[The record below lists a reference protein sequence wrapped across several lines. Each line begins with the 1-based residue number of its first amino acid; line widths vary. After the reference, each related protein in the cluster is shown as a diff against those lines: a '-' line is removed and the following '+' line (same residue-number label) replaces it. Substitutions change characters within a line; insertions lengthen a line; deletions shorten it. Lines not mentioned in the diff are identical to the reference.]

1 MKFSVVGSKAF
12 RDAHDAFAEA
22 SKAAAEGRE
31 LPPAETAEFET
42 TALVNDFY
50 RVHTLTVGEDGK
62 LAVTGQ
68 FFARTIDDIF
78 AGAGDRGLIRYE
90 RINVFPF
97 RQPAERAPRAPRA
110 SRKLATAH
118 G

>member
-12 RDAHDAFAEA
+12 RDAHDAVAEA
-22 SKAAAEGRE
+22 GKVLTETKVV
-31 LPPAETAEFET
+31 PPVETVEFET

-97 RQPAERAPRAPRA
+97 RQPAERAPRA